1 MEKSLSHDLSFI
13 LKLIYAHSQLLYL
26 SPQAAQ
32 LKGWVVEAAT
42 SSQQLLWRSFPYM
55 LSLCSSM
62 APLHRPQFVHSTSSP
77 GLVSRSSPA
86 APHYKHLQA
95 VQFEN
100 LNLVRI

>member
-42 SSQQLLWRSFPYM
+42 S
-55 LSLCSSM
+55 
-62 APLHRPQFVHSTSSP
+62 
-77 GLVSRSSPA
+77 
-86 APHYKHLQA
+86 
-95 VQFEN
+95 
-100 LNLVRI
+100 